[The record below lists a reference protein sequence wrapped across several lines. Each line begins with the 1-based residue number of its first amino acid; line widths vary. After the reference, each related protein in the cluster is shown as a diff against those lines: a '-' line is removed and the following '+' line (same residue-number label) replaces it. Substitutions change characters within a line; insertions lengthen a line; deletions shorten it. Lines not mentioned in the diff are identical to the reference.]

1 MVVGRRPVTEA
12 VFAAPAEEQPGVA
25 IRRAVR
31 VCGLI
36 PGPAAIPGVPH
47 VAGVR
52 TTAGQELRA
61 DLVADAMG
69 RRSELAGLL
78 AFLGGRPPQTDAADS
93 GFAYYTRY
101 FGRRRVGVHQPVSG
115 PGPQHRP
122 RAAQQLRQAVRDHLG
137 EPAAF
142 ARAWDERT
150 ESAVATFH
158 RHQVS
163 ADRIQWAEMTAL
175 RESRR
180 YTSPASE
187 LSSLARAAG

>member
-1 MVVGRRPVTEA
+1 
-12 VFAAPAEEQPGVA
+12 
-25 IRRAVR
+25 
-31 VCGLI
+31 
-36 PGPAAIPGVPH
+36 
-47 VAGVR
+47 
-52 TTAGQELRA
+52 
-61 DLVADAMG
+61 
-69 RRSELAGLL
+69 
-78 AFLGGRPPQTDAADS
+78 
-93 GFAYYTRY
+93 
-101 FGRRRVGVHQPVSG
+101 VH
-115 PGPQHRP
+115 
-122 RAAQQLRQAVRDHLG
+122 AQQRRQAVRDRLG

-187 LSSLARAAG
+187 LSSLARAAAYDATLFRAFLEILLCLALPRQVLQRPSIAEAIEGLRDRIPPPGPDRRQLLRLLSAERTGPVSRR